1 MHRLVGTLEYAGLVL
16 REPGSRRLQLGSRL
30 ERFSIATLMN
40 CPGRTERHAI
50 LSAVVEST
58 GETCNLTALAG
69 TDIVY
74 LDRVET
80 SWPLRM
86 MLAPGSH
93 VPLHA
98 TSSGK
103 LLASLLPKPQRDRL
117 IRHLTLRAF
126 TENTIID
133 RDALEAEMRETSRR
147 RIGVNRAEHLRGMS
161 GVAVPVMIDRQRA
174 CAAVAIQA
182 PGGPDDARGTAGPR
196 AAAARG
202 GGCHRR
208 DLRPRGGARLGER
221 RHHLAREVAHAFQWR
236 DGLDDDVLDPR
247 GLVASDALDAASGG
261 PQRFSSSTSCGVG
274 GTAKRC
280 SRSLA

>member
-1 MHRLVGTLEYAGLVL
+1 MESNHSNSAALRAFRVLEVVSQRRNGCSVADVVAAVELPKQTVHRLVANLEYAGLLV
-16 REPGSRRLQLGSRL
+16 REPGTRRLQLGSRL

-40 CPGRTERHAI
+40 SPGRNERHAI

-117 IRHLTLRAF
+117 LEHLTLRTF
-126 TENTIID
+126 TENTIMD
-133 RDALEAEMRETSRR
+133 RAALEAELRETRKR
-147 RIGVNRAEHLRGMS
+147 RIGINRAEHLRGLY

-182 PGGPDDARGTAGPR
+182 PEGRMTLDELLAHVPR
-196 AAAARG
+196 LREAAEAI
-202 GGCHRR
+202 
-208 DLRPRGGARLGER
+208 GATFG
-221 RHHLAREVAHAFQWR
+221 H
-236 DGLDDDVLDPR
+236 
-247 GLVASDALDAASGG
+247 
-261 PQRFSSSTSCGVG
+261 
-274 GTAKRC
+274 
-280 SRSLA
+280 

>member
-1 MHRLVGTLEYAGLVL
+1 MKSNHANSAALRAFRVLEVIAQRQNGCMMAEVVEAVELPKQTVHRLVGTLENAGLVL
-16 REPGSRRLQLGSRL
+16 REPGSRRLQLGSRP
-30 ERFSIATLMN
+30 ERLAIATLMN
-40 CPGRTERHAI
+40 SGSRNERHAI

-103 LLASLLPKPQRDRL
+103 LLASLLPKPQRERL
-117 IRHLTLRAF
+117 IGHLALRAF

-133 RDALEAEMRETSRR
+133 REALEAEMRETSRR
-147 RIGVNRAEHLRGMS
+147 RIGINRAEHLRGMN
-161 GVAVPVMIDRQRA
+161 GVAVPVMLDRQRA

-182 PGGPDDARGTAGPR
+182 PEGRMTLEELLVHVHR
-196 AAAARG
+196 LREAAAAI
-202 GGCHRR
+202 
-208 DLRPRGGARLGER
+208 GATFGR
-221 RHHLAREVAHAFQWR
+221 
-236 DGLDDDVLDPR
+236 
-247 GLVASDALDAASGG
+247 
-261 PQRFSSSTSCGVG
+261 SSED
-274 GTAKRC
+274 R
-280 SRSLA
+280 

>member
-1 MHRLVGTLEYAGLVL
+1 MESNHANSAALRAFRILEVIAQRRDGCTMAEVVAAVELPKQTVHRLVGTLEFAGLVL

-103 LLASLLPKPQRDRL
+103 LLAGLLPKPQRDRL

-133 RDALEAEMRETSRR
+133 RDALEAEMRESSRR
-147 RIGVNRAEHLRGMS
+147 RIGINRAEHLRGMS
-161 GVAVPVMIDRQRA
+161 GVAVPVMVDRQRA

-182 PGGPDDARGTAGPR
+182 PEGRMSLEELLLHVPR
-196 AAAARG
+196 LREAAAAIG
-202 GGCHRR
+202 ETFG
-208 DLRPRGGARLGER
+208 RPPEPA
-221 RHHLAREVAHAFQWR
+221 
-236 DGLDDDVLDPR
+236 
-247 GLVASDALDAASGG
+247 
-261 PQRFSSSTSCGVG
+261 
-274 GTAKRC
+274 
-280 SRSLA
+280 

>member
-1 MHRLVGTLEYAGLVL
+1 MESNHANSAALRAFRILEAIAQHLDGCTVAEVAASVELPKQTVHRLVRTLEYGGLVF
-16 REPGSRRLQLGSRL
+16 REPGLRQLQLGCRL
-30 ERFSIATLMN
+30 ERFSIAALMN
-40 CPGRTERHAI
+40 GPGRAERHAI

-103 LLASLLPKPQRDRL
+103 LLASLLPKPQRERL
-117 IRHLTLRAF
+117 LRDLTLRAF

-133 RDALEAEMRETSRR
+133 RDALEAELRETSRR
-147 RIGVNRAEHLRGMS
+147 RIGINRSEHLRGMS

-182 PGGPDDARGTAGPR
+182 PEGRMSLEELLAHVPR
-196 AAAARG
+196 LREAAAAIG
-202 GGCHRR
+202 ETFG
-208 DLRPRGGARLGER
+208 RPQESA
-221 RHHLAREVAHAFQWR
+221 
-236 DGLDDDVLDPR
+236 
-247 GLVASDALDAASGG
+247 
-261 PQRFSSSTSCGVG
+261 
-274 GTAKRC
+274 
-280 SRSLA
+280 